1 MAVPSGARLRFGLL
15 MFRSILRGYAL
26 LGDNSA
32 AILARNPNSAP
43 YPLYERVRAQGE
55 LSRSRLKMYATAS
68 HSVINSVL
76 RDQRFGVRT
85 TDDLSRETFQNL
97 GYGEAVHPIQESF
110 LSLDP
115 PTHTRL
121 RKMVAPWFSPKALR
135 LRGDRIE
142 EVVNGF
148 LDELG
153 DREEFD
159 LIDDFAVRVPVQ
171 VICDLLG
178 VPGEE
183 YPKFIPWGAILGAS
197 LDDVR
202 TIGEFRRL
210 RGALV
215 EMADYFTTLIEQR
228 RAEPGDDLISDLVA
242 AGDTDPDVL
251 HKDLLASTELL
262 LVAGFET
269 TVNLIGNGVL
279 ALLRN
284 PDALA
289 GSWPIRTAPRRGR
302 GGAAARSAGAVHHAA
317 RARAARPGRR
327 ALPPRRR
334 SCCCSP
340 APTATRPCSLAG
352 HVRPDRANNR
362 DHLAFSAGAHYC
374 LGAGLA
380 RIEAAVA
387 LRALFTRYPNL
398 ALAGK
403 PRRRHSRNING
414 MLHLPVR
421 GTAVRR
427 SVMSI
432 TEVLVF
438 GVDIAAP
445 REPNNDARGIRSEHF
460 VLLRSEFLGARR
472 TLTWQ

>member
-26 LGDNSA
+26 LGDASA
-32 AILARNPNSAP
+32 AILARNPDREP

-55 LSRSRLKMYATAS
+55 VSRSRLKMYATAS

-85 TDDLSRETFQNL
+85 TDDLTRETFQNL

-121 RKMVAPWFSPKALR
+121 RKMVSPWFSPKALR

-183 YPKFIPWGAILGAS
+183 YPRFIPWGAILGAS

-215 EMADYFTTLIEQR
+215 EMADYFTTLIEHR
-228 RAEPGDDLISDLVA
+228 RAEPGDDLISELVA

-284 PDALA
+284 PDVLAWFTANPDRADDLVEEVLRHDPPVQFTMRLAHEPLDLA
-289 GSWPIRTAPRRGR
+289 GAHFGRDDPILLLL
-302 GGAAARSAGAVHHAA
+302 AGANRDPAVFSS
-317 RARAARPGRR
+317 PGTFD
-327 ALPPRRR
+327 
-334 SCCCSP
+334 
-340 APTATRPCSLAG
+340 PT
-352 HVRPDRANNR
+352 RANNR
-362 DHLAFSAGAHYC
+362 DHLAFSAGVHYC

-380 RIEAAVA
+380 RIEAAIA

-398 ALAGK
+398 ALAGR

-427 SVMSI
+427 SAIVN
-432 TEVLVF
+432 
-438 GVDIAAP
+438 
-445 REPNNDARGIRSEHF
+445 R
-460 VLLRSEFLGARR
+460 
-472 TLTWQ
+472 

>member
-1 MAVPSGARLRFGLL
+1 MALPAGARLRFGLL
-15 MFRSILRGYAL
+15 MFRSILRGNAL
-26 LGDNSA
+26 LGDPSA
-32 AILARNPNSAP
+32 AVLARSPNTDP
-43 YPLYERVRAQGE
+43 YPLYERVRARGE
-55 LSRSRLKMYATAS
+55 ISRSRLGMYATAS
-68 HSVINSVL
+68 HPIVNSIL
-76 RDQRFGVRT
+76 RDQRFGVRSAN
-85 TDDLSRETFQNL
+85 DIARESFQSGVGHGN
-97 GYGEAVHPIQESF
+97 AVHPIQDSF

-121 RKMVAPWFSPKALR
+121 RKMVAPWFTPRGLR
-135 LRGDRIE
+135 ARSERIE
-142 EVVNGF
+142 QVVDGF

-153 DREEFD
+153 DRDQFD

-202 TIGEFRRL
+202 TVAEYNRL
-210 RGALV
+210 SGALT
-215 EMADYFTTLIEQR
+215 EMAGYFTELIEHR
-228 RAEPGDDLISDLVA
+228 RAEPGDDLISELVA
-242 AGDTDPDVL
+242 AGDTDPAVL
-251 HKDLLASTELL
+251 HADLLASIELL

-269 TVNLIGNGVL
+269 TVNLIGNAVL

-289 GSWPIRTAPRRGR
+289 WFVANPDRADDLVEEVLRHDPPVQFTMRMAHEPLTLGGVDFKRDDPILVLL
-302 GGAAARSAGAVHHAA
+302 AGANRDPSVFSEPD
-317 RARAARPGRR
+317 RFD
-327 ALPPRRR
+327 
-334 SCCCSP
+334 
-340 APTATRPCSLAG
+340 PT
-352 HVRPDRANNR
+352 RANNR
-362 DHLAFSAGAHYC
+362 EHLAFSAGVHYC

-387 LRALFTRYPNL
+387 LRALFTRYPGL

-421 GTAVRR
+421 GQAVRTA
-427 SVMSI
+427 SI
-432 TEVLVF
+432 SSTT
-438 GVDIAAP
+438 
-445 REPNNDARGIRSEHF
+445 S
-460 VLLRSEFLGARR
+460 S
-472 TLTWQ
+472 TT

>member
-1 MAVPSGARLRFGLL
+1 
-15 MFRSILRGYAL
+15 RSILRGQAL
-26 LGDNSA
+26 LGDPSA
-32 AILARNPNSAP
+32 AVLARDPDTEP
-43 YPLYERVRAQGE
+43 YRLYERVRSRGE
-55 LSRSRLKMYATAS
+55 INRSRLGMYASAS
-68 HSVINSVL
+68 HSVINSIL

-85 TDDLSRETFQNL
+85 ANDFVRQSFQS
-97 GYGEAVHPIQESF
+97 GVGHGDTVHPIQDSF

-121 RKMVAPWFSPKALR
+121 RKMVAPWFTPKALR
-135 LRGDRIE
+135 ARTERIE
-142 EVVNGF
+142 QVVDGF

-153 DREEFD
+153 DRDEFD

-202 TIGEFRRL
+202 TVAEYHRL
-210 RGALV
+210 RGALG
-215 EMADYFTTLIEQR
+215 EMAGYFTELIDR
-228 RAEPGDDLISDLVA
+228 RRTEPGDDLISELVA
-242 AGDTDPDVL
+242 AGDTDHQVL
-251 HKDLLASTELL
+251 HADLLASTELL

-269 TVNLIGNGVL
+269 TVNLIGNAVL

-289 GSWPIRTAPRRGR
+289 WFLAHPDRADDLVEEVLRHDPPVQFTMRMAHQPVTVAGVDFKADDPILLLLAGASRDPAVFTAPE
-302 GGAAARSAGAVHHAA
+302 VFD
-317 RARAARPGRR
+317 
-327 ALPPRRR
+327 
-334 SCCCSP
+334 
-340 APTATRPCSLAG
+340 PT
-352 HVRPDRANNR
+352 RANNR
-362 DHLAFSAGAHYC
+362 DHLAFSAGVHYC

-398 ALAGK
+398 TLAGK

-421 GTAVRR
+421 GRAVR
-427 SVMSI
+427 SVS
-432 TEVLVF
+432 V
-438 GVDIAAP
+438 
-445 REPNNDARGIRSEHF
+445 
-460 VLLRSEFLGARR
+460 
-472 TLTWQ
+472 

>member
-15 MFRSILRGYAL
+15 MFRSILRGHAL
-26 LGDNSA
+26 LGDTSA
-32 AILARNPNSAP
+32 AILARNPNTEP

-55 LSRSRLKMYATAS
+55 ISRSRLRMYATAS
-68 HSVINSVL
+68 HSVVNSIL

-85 TDDLSRETFQNL
+85 TDDLSRETFQ
-97 GYGEAVHPIQESF
+97 GAGAGHGDAVHPIQESF

-121 RKMVAPWFSPKALR
+121 RKMVSPWFSPKALR
-135 LRGDRIE
+135 LRSDRIE

-183 YPKFIPWGAILGAS
+183 YPRFIPWSAILGAS
-197 LDDVR
+197 LDDIR
-202 TIGEFRRL
+202 TMTEFRRL
-210 RGALV
+210 RAALV
-215 EMADYFTTLIEQR
+215 EMANYFTDLIEHR
-228 RAEPGDDLISDLVA
+228 RAEPGDDLISELVA
-242 AGDTDPDVL
+242 AGDTDPAVL

-269 TVNLIGNGVL
+269 TVNLIGNDVL

-284 PDALA
+284 PDVLAWFVDHPDRADDLVEEVLRHDPPVQFTMRLAHEPLDLA
-289 GSWPIRTAPRRGR
+289 GAHFRRDDPILLLL
-302 GGAAARSAGAVHHAA
+302 AGANRDPAVFGS
-317 RARAARPGRR
+317 PGTFD
-327 ALPPRRR
+327 
-334 SCCCSP
+334 
-340 APTATRPCSLAG
+340 PT
-352 HVRPDRANNR
+352 RANNR
-362 DHLAFSAGAHYC
+362 DHLAFSAGVHYC

-427 SVMSI
+427 SV
-432 TEVLVF
+432 TV
-438 GVDIAAP
+438 
-445 REPNNDARGIRSEHF
+445 NH
-460 VLLRSEFLGARR
+460 
-472 TLTWQ
+472 

>member
-1 MAVPSGARLRFGLL
+1 MAVPSGARLRFNLL
-15 MFRSILRGYAL
+15 MLRSILRGYAL
-26 LGDNSA
+26 LGDASA
-32 AILARNPNSAP
+32 AVLARNPDSEP
-43 YPLYERVRAQGE
+43 YPLYERVRTQGDIKGDI
-55 LSRSRLKMYATAS
+55 SRSRLKMYASAS
-68 HSVINSVL
+68 HPVVNSIL

-85 TDDLSRETFQNL
+85 ANGGARETFQSI
-97 GYGEAVHPIQESF
+97 GGPGVVHPIEESF

-121 RKMVAPWFSPKALR
+121 RKMVSPWFSPKALR
-135 LRGDRIE
+135 QRGDRIE

-178 VPGEE
+178 VPSEE
-183 YPKFIPWGAILGAS
+183 YQRFIPWGAVLGAS

-202 TIGEFRRL
+202 TVAEFRRL

-215 EMADYFTTLIEQR
+215 EMADYFTTLIEHR
-228 RAEPGDDLISDLVA
+228 RAEPGDDLISELVA
-242 AGDTDPDVL
+242 TGDADPAVL

-269 TVNLIGNGVL
+269 TVNLIGNAVL

-284 PDALA
+284 PDVLA
-289 GSWPIRTAPRRGR
+289 WFVAN
-302 GGAAARSAGAVHHAA
+302 
-317 RARAARPGRR
+317 
-327 ALPPRRR
+327 
-334 SCCCSP
+334 
-340 APTATRPCSLAG
+340 
-352 HVRPDRANNR
+352 PDRADDLVEEVLRHDPPVQFTMRLAHEPLELAGTHFQRDDAILLLLAGANRDPSVFRDPGTFDPTRPNNR
-362 DHLAFSAGAHYC
+362 DHLSFSAGVHYC

-398 ALAGK
+398 ALAGRGPYGK
-403 PRRRHSRNING
+403 ARRRRTRNING

-421 GTAVRR
+421 GTPLRR
-427 SVMSI
+427 SVS
-432 TEVLVF
+432 
-438 GVDIAAP
+438 AN
-445 REPNNDARGIRSEHF
+445 R
-460 VLLRSEFLGARR
+460 
-472 TLTWQ
+472 

>member
-1 MAVPSGARLRFGLL
+1 

-26 LGDNSA
+26 LGDPSA
-32 AILARNPNSAP
+32 AVLARSPHTEP
-43 YPLYERVRAQGE
+43 YRIYERVRSRGE
-55 LSRSRLKMYATAS
+55 ISRSRLGMYATAS
-68 HSVINSVL
+68 HSVVNSVL

-85 TDDLSRETFQNL
+85 TNDGTRESFQS
-97 GYGEAVHPIQESF
+97 GVGHGEAVHPIQDSF

-135 LRGDRIE
+135 ARTERIE
-142 EVVNGF
+142 QVVDGF

-153 DREEFD
+153 DRDEFD

-202 TIGEFRRL
+202 TVAEYTRL
-210 RGALV
+210 RDALT
-215 EMADYFTTLIEQR
+215 EMADYFTKLIDQR
-228 RAEPGDDLISDLVA
+228 RAEPGDDLISELVA
-242 AGDTDPDVL
+242 AGDTDPAVL
-251 HKDLLASTELL
+251 HADLLASTELL

-284 PDALA
+284 PEALA
-289 GSWPIRTAPRRGR
+289 WFVANPDRADDVVEEVLRHDPPVQFTMRLAHEPLTV
-302 GGAAARSAGAVHHAA
+302 AGAELKADE
-317 RARAARPGRR
+317 PI
-327 ALPPRRR
+327 LLL
-334 SCCCSP
+334 
-340 APTATRPCSLAG
+340 LAG
-352 HVRPDRANNR
+352 ANRDPSVFTEPERFDPTRANNR
-362 DHLAFSAGAHYC
+362 DHLGFSAGVHYC

-398 ALAGK
+398 TLAGR

-414 MLHLPVR
+414 VLHLPVR
-421 GTAVRR
+421 GHAVR
-427 SVMSI
+427 SVP
-432 TEVLVF
+432 
-438 GVDIAAP
+438 A
-445 REPNNDARGIRSEHF
+445 
-460 VLLRSEFLGARR
+460 
-472 TLTWQ
+472 